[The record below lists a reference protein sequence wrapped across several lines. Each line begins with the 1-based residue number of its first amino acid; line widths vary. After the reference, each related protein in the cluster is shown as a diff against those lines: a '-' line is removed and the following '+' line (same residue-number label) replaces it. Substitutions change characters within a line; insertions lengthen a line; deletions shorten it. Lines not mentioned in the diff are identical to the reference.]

1 MGKAKHPPGVKL
13 IVPMFTGDPR
23 LFEIA
28 ESRLSEE
35 FGEIDF
41 RSGVLSFDHTN
52 YYAPEFGEGLL
63 RKFVS
68 LRRLVD
74 PGYLPDVKIWTNA
87 LEGDFASEGKRRINL
102 DPGYVSL
109 SKVVLATTK
118 DHRHRVYLGKGIYA
132 EVTLFF
138 QQGAFRAWEWTYPD
152 YRTQEYIAIFSEI
165 RRLYALQLRDTSRP
179 PEESGSLSQ
188 QEPQG

>member
-1 MGKAKHPPGVKL
+1 
-13 IVPMFTGDPR
+13 MFTGDPQ
-23 LFEIA
+23 LFEMA

-41 RSGVLSFDHTN
+41 RSGVLPFDHTS
-52 YYAPEFGEGLL
+52 YYAPEFGESLL

-68 LRRLVD
+68 LRRLAD
-74 PGYLPDVKIWTNA
+74 PADLADIKVWTNA
-87 LEGDFASEGKRRINL
+87 LESDFAAQGKRRINL
-102 DPGYVSL
+102 DPGYISL

-138 QQGAFRAWEWTYPD
+138 QKGAFHAWEWTYPD
-152 YRTQEYIAIFSEI
+152 YRTEEYIDILSEI
-165 RRLYALQLRDTSRP
+165 RRRYALQLRDTSRLP
-179 PEESGSLSQ
+179 GES
-188 QEPQG
+188 EHP